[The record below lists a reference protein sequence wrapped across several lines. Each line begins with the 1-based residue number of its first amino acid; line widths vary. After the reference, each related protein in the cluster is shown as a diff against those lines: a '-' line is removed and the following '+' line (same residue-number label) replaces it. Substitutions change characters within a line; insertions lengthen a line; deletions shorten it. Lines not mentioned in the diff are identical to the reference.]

1 LIIVLH
7 IITMESRECDPSSGM
22 TWATRAPAGSSGWLR
37 VQVCVDCTL
46 SPLGRRAMRGTEAG
60 MMLVVSASVVRKWL
74 VALESRIA
82 YRLMVAA
89 SVDVVLRRMA
99 AVSA

>member
-1 LIIVLH
+1 
-7 IITMESRECDPSSGM
+7 
-22 TWATRAPAGSSGWLR
+22 
-37 VQVCVDCTL
+37 
-46 SPLGRRAMRGTEAG
+46 MRGTEAG

-74 VALESRIA
+74 VAQESRIA